1 MGEVMDGGG
10 LQGQA
15 GDLLPRERMV
25 LGLLLTWLL
34 EPILRYDD
42 TEQGRR
48 RGEVCR
54 EWLDRALR
62 DVDAGPSDSLL
73 AEVCSSEELLLDEE
87 PDGPPAFRV
96 DFLAALAYALE
107 AGQGNE
113 RSWGGLFSRVE
124 STVYFAADAGLSPG
138 LPWLDGQVLEVI
150 DVLRGAGGA
159 ACVDEALL
167 GRLRDVLAP
176 SRAALAV
183 GTA

>member
-1 MGEVMDGGG
+1 MNGDG
-10 LQGQA
+10 LKGQA
-15 GDLLPRERMV
+15 RDLRPRERMV
-25 LGLLLTWLL
+25 LGLLLTWVLA
-34 EPILRYDD
+34 PVLRYDD
-42 TEQGRR
+42 TPEGRQ

-62 DVDAGPSDSLL
+62 DVDAGPPDSLL
-73 AEVCSSEELLLDEE
+73 AEVTTSEELRLDEE
-87 PDGPPAFRV
+87 PDGPAAFRV

-113 RSWGGLFSRVE
+113 RSFGGLFSRVE
-124 STVYFAADAGLSPG
+124 STVDFAAEAGFTPG

-150 DVLRGAGGA
+150 DALRGTGGA
-159 ACVDEALL
+159 ACVDVALL
-167 GRLRDVLAP
+167 ERLRDVLAP